1 MKAFLI
7 GLIFLISVAILA
19 GLGILLY
26 PFLIVLGIALQIVI
40 SVIFV
45 IFAIWLLGKLI
56 VLIWESLKPKP
67 TGQ

>member
-26 PFLIVLGIALQIVI
+26 PFLIILGIALQIVI

>member
-1 MKAFLI
+1 MKAFLM
-7 GLIFLISVAILA
+7 GLVFLILVAILA

-26 PFLIVLGIALQIVI
+26 PFLFVLGIALQIVI

-56 VLIWESLKPKP
+56 ILVWESLKSKP